1 MWKGRRKTINYLDSS
16 CAAPILLHYILG
28 KMLKDVDTR
37 ILEFSL
43 ISSTENDKVAG
54 FGLNL
59 PTVNNYKIWTKSTK
73 TADVLNTGKH
83 KK

>member
-1 MWKGRRKTINYLDSS
+1 
-16 CAAPILLHYILG
+16 
-28 KMLKDVDTR
+28 MLKDVDTR

>member
-1 MWKGRRKTINYLDSS
+1 MESKKKKINYLDSWS
-16 CAAPILLHYILG
+16 AAPILFHYILG

-54 FGLNL
+54 FGLYL
-59 PTVNNYKIWTKSTK
+59 PAVNS
-73 TADVLNTGKH
+73 
-83 KK
+83 